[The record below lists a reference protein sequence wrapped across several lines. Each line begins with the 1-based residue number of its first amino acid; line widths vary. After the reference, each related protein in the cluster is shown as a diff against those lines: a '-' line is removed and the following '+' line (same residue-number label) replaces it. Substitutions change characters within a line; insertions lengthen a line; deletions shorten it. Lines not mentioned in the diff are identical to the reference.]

1 MVYKY
6 VLYIKNVFQHLDKGQ
21 LVVNKSITM
30 LNVLPIKWAK
40 E

>member
-21 LVVNKSITM
+21 LVVNKY
-30 LNVLPIKWAK
+30 NHNA
-40 E
+40 